1 MGENTGA
8 GKCPDVLMKEQWK
21 WKLNDAEKKDMMKEN
36 DYSDRE
42 TNKEHTIERRLNIR
56 EGRVQTSL

>member
-1 MGENTGA
+1 
-8 GKCPDVLMKEQWK
+8 MKELLK
-21 WKLNDAEKKDMMKEN
+21 WELNDAEKKDMMKEN

-56 EGRVQTSL
+56 EGRVQTNL